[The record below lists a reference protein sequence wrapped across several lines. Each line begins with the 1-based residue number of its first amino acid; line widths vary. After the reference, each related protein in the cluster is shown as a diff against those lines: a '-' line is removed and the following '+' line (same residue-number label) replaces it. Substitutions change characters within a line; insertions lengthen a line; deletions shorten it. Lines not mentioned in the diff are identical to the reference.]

1 VLSNHGDAAQLGVV
15 LACYGIP
22 RAALTTVGGVL
33 ADRISP
39 RTIMLV
45 SDAVRCVLTAVFAV
59 FAADHTSSLAALA
72 PVAAVLGAS
81 SALFIPASYTIMP
94 SLLDGE
100 RLSSANAIYQGFIQV
115 GSLIGPVIGGV
126 IVATA
131 GATTAFGVDA
141 ASYLVSAGSL
151 AFIGAVAGRRA
162 GAEPGASAPD
172 AAPEAKPQRSG
183 WYLLLHARVLQVIFL
198 VSLTSNFA
206 LIGTSEVALPT
217 LAHGRFGADGYGAI
231 LTCLAVGSLVGTV
244 IVAKVGRDKFRP
256 ATLIGGV
263 FLIAAVALA
272 LVPFLGGLPGA
283 AAAMLVFGVALG
295 FDGVLSIT
303 LLQEWA
309 PEGML
314 GRVMGVILLAGTVSF
329 PVSTAVAGLLARHF
343 GPSAVFPIAGAL
355 LAAAMLGGLSQREFR
370 SFGVGQE
377 EAVPERV
384 LGGARL
390 AQVGLPLRVAV
401 VLGADQAPMGAPRN
415 VGDHGERPAQFG

>member
-1 VLSNHGDAAQLGVV
+1 
-15 LACYGIP
+15 
-22 RAALTTVGGVL
+22 
-33 ADRISP
+33 
-39 RTIMLV
+39 M
-45 SDAVRCVLTAVFAV
+45 
-59 FAADHTSSLAALA
+59 
-72 PVAAVLGAS
+72 LGAS

-94 SLLDGE
+94 SLLGGE

-131 GATTAFGVDA
+131 GPTTAFGVDA

-151 AFIGAVAGRRA
+151 AFIGAVAGRRSA
-162 GAEPGASAPD
+162 TGAEPGAPAPD
-172 AAPEAKPQRSG
+172 AAPQRSG

-217 LAHGRFGADGYGAI
+217 LAHARFGADGYGAI
-231 LTCLAVGSLVGTV
+231 LTCLAVGSLAGTV
-244 IVAKVGRDKFRP
+244 IVAKAGRDKLRP
-256 ATLIGGV
+256 ATLIGGA
-263 FLIAAVALA
+263 FLIAAVALG

-283 AAAMLVFGVALG
+283 AAAMLVFGVAMG

-314 GRVMGVILLAGTVSF
+314 GRVMGVIMLAGAVSF
-329 PVSTAVAGLLARHF
+329 PVSTAVAGLLARHL
-343 GPSAVFPIAGAL
+343 GSSAVFPIAGAL
-355 LAAAMLGGLSQREFR
+355 LAAAILGGLSQREFR
-370 SFGVGQE
+370 DFGVRQA
-377 EAVPERV
+377 EAVAERV

-390 AQVGLPLRVAV
+390 A
-401 VLGADQAPMGAPRN
+401 
-415 VGDHGERPAQFG
+415 

>member
-1 VLSNHGDAAQLGVV
+1 MTGSGLGTRLAASWRSGPLSIPAFRLLTAGQFTSNVGDYCYAVALPWLVLSNHGDAAQFGVV

-33 ADRISP
+33 ADRIRP
-39 RTIMLV
+39 RTIARLGRRP
-45 SDAVRCVLTAVFAV
+45 VR
-59 FAADHTSSLAALA
+59 ADSGVRGVRRRPHEFPGRSGTGGGGARR
-72 PVAAVLGAS
+72 VLGTVHPCVVHDHAVV
-81 SALFIPASYTIMP
+81 ARRRAVVVR
-94 SLLDGE
+94 E
-100 RLSSANAIYQGFIQV
+100 RDLPGLYPGRIA
-115 GSLIGPVIGGV
+115 PVIGGV

-151 AFIGAVAGRRA
+151 AFIGAAAERA
-162 GAEPGASAPD
+162 GADPRRIRTGRATRHAPPD
-172 AAPEAKPQRSG
+172 AKPQRSG
-183 WYLLLHARVLQVIFL
+183 WHLLLHARVLQVIFL

-206 LIGTSEVALPT
+206 LI
-217 LAHGRFGADGYGAI
+217 
-231 LTCLAVGSLVGTV
+231 
-244 IVAKVGRDKFRP
+244 
-256 ATLIGGV
+256 
-263 FLIAAVALA
+263 AAVALA
-272 LVPFLGGLPGA
+272 LVPFRGGLPGA

-314 GRVMGVILLAGTVSF
+314 GRVMGVTLLAGTVS
-329 PVSTAVAGLLARHF
+329 
-343 GPSAVFPIAGAL
+343 FPIAGAL

-401 VLGADQAPMGAPRN
+401 VLGADQAPVGAPRN

>member
-100 RLSSANAIYQGFIQV
+100 RLSSANATYQ
-115 GSLIGPVIGGV
+115 
-126 IVATA
+126 
-131 GATTAFGVDA
+131 
-141 ASYLVSAGSL
+141 
-151 AFIGAVAGRRA
+151 
-162 GAEPGASAPD
+162 
-172 AAPEAKPQRSG
+172 
-183 WYLLLHARVLQVIFL
+183 
-198 VSLTSNFA
+198 
-206 LIGTSEVALPT
+206 
-217 LAHGRFGADGYGAI
+217 
-231 LTCLAVGSLVGTV
+231 
-244 IVAKVGRDKFRP
+244 
-256 ATLIGGV
+256 GV

-401 VLGADQAPMGAPRN
+401 VLGADQAPVGAPRN
-415 VGDHGERPAQFG
+415 VGDHRERPAQFG

>member
-1 VLSNHGDAAQLGVV
+1 VTGSGLGTRLAASWRSGPLSIPAFRLLTAGQFTSNVGDYCYAVALPWLVLSNHGDAAQFGVV

-33 ADRISP
+33 ADRIRP

-151 AFIGAVAGRRA
+151 AFIGAAAGRA
-162 GAEPGASAPD
+162 GADPRRIRTGRATRHAPPD
-172 AAPEAKPQRSG
+172 AKPQRSG
-183 WYLLLHARVLQVIFL
+183 WHLLLHARVLQVIFL

-206 LIGTSEVALPT
+206 LI
-217 LAHGRFGADGYGAI
+217 
-231 LTCLAVGSLVGTV
+231 
-244 IVAKVGRDKFRP
+244 
-256 ATLIGGV
+256 
-263 FLIAAVALA
+263 AAVALA
-272 LVPFLGGLPGA
+272 LVPFRGGLPGA

-309 PEGML
+309 PEGKL
-314 GRVMGVILLAGTVSF
+314 GRVMGVTLLAGTVS
-329 PVSTAVAGLLARHF
+329 
-343 GPSAVFPIAGAL
+343 FPIAGAL

-401 VLGADQAPMGAPRN
+401 VLGADQAPVGAPRN